1 MDWSLKNFN
10 GQEAQIQM
18 DLDSVR
24 DKATNAELYDNVSI
38 TFNDAAGTFVSDN
51 GKGISFGETINYSL
65 GPLTRKSEVLA
76 VETVGHLWIALVLI
90 ATVISI
96 TLAMFQGSLVSTWM
110 LINTLQLIAHVPLIA
125 NRLPSNA
132 HYFLLNLLSV
142 VRLNVEYV
150 NS

>member
-1 MDWSLKNFN
+1 
-10 GQEAQIQM
+10 M